1 MLGLGMFTS
10 VKRLLQRRKET
21 VVMHAR
27 AEAADHL
34 FLAGVGGK
42 RPQNVLKGGEL
53 ATDGHGRTMANDELS
68 KRRVYAR
75 TKAPGEVA
83 RALLSADGFF
93 VATRMG
99 LQLAEV
105 FTLCV
110 LLEGNRAVELPAV
123 VIGRRTVAG
132 AAGTLRQGVTVRALD
147 QQCSGV
153 ALLDALGRG
162 QVVDLKT
169 QEGFAA
175 RSQTVSRASSMR
187 ELWLELELLMAGQPA
202 HLPTEAP
209 VARGEKVRLDFFIN
223 DEDQHL
229 SVDVI
234 VRAVMHH
241 ADQTACLG
249 VLFDPKSRARAEAF
263 VLRHQKHLTVA

>member
-1 MLGLGMFTS
+1 
-10 VKRLLQRRKET
+10 
-21 VVMHAR
+21 MHAR
-27 AEAADHL
+27 AQQTDPL
-34 FLAGVGGK
+34 FLAGAGGK
-42 RPQNVLKGGEL
+42 RLHNVVSGG
-53 ATDGHGRTMANDELS
+53 ACASDGHGLTMANEEPS

-75 TKAPGEVA
+75 TKAPGDVA
-83 RALLSADGFF
+83 EALLSADGFF

-147 QQCSGV
+147 ENSSGV
-153 ALLDALGRG
+153 ALLTALGRG

-175 RSQTVSRASSMR
+175 RTQTVSRATSMR
-187 ELWLELELLMAGQPA
+187 ELLLELELLMAGQPA

-209 VARGEKVRLDFFIN
+209 LARGEKVRLDFFIN

-234 VRAVMHH
+234 VRSVMHH